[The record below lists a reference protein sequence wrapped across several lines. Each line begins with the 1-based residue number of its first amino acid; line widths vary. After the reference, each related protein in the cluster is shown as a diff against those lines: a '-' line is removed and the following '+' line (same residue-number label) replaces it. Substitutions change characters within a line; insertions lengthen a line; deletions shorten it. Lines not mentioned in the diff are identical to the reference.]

1 MARRVA
7 GSLLLALGALLVA
20 SLIGTAAARATV
32 NHNDFV
38 GTSVTFQDVS
48 ETTQPDAPPDPEPL
62 YGPPTIAGNQLTFT
76 PTGFIATATGG
87 ASDLIS
93 SILTTRIVGNSP
105 TDTIDVIIIEEL
117 GGVTL
122 IASGGAGTNASA
134 SIGGFVTVLATTSG
148 PVLPFPTVI
157 PFSGIFSPADTFS
170 LPGDVGTQLWS
181 GTAVIDIAAVVPNAT
196 DVLLQYD
203 DTLDANSEA
212 SSTATIEKTD
222 VTITV
227 VPEPSVALLF
237 GSGLALIALARRQR
251 R

>member
-148 PVLPFPTVI
+148 PTFSVI

-170 LPGDVGTQLWS
+170 LPGDAGTQLWS

-196 DVLLQYD
+196 DVLVQYD

>member
-1 MARRVA
+1 MARRIA
-7 GSLLLALGALLVA
+7 GSLLLAVGALLVA
-20 SLIGTAAARATV
+20 SLIGSTAARATV
-32 NHNDFV
+32 NHGDFV
-38 GTSVTFQDVS
+38 GTSVTFQDVE
-48 ETTQPDAPPDPEPL
+48 ETTQADAPPDPEPL

-93 SILTTRIVGNSP
+93 SILTTRIVGNTP
-105 TDTIDVIIIEEL
+105 TDTIDVIIINEF
-117 GGVTL
+117 GDVTL
-122 IASGGAGTNASA
+122 TGPGGAPTNASA
-134 SIGGFVTVLATTSG
+134 SIGGFVTVLETTTG
-148 PVLPFPTVI
+148 PIIPVVI
-157 PFSGIFSPADTFS
+157 GFSGTFS
-170 LPGDVGTQLWS
+170 SAQPFELPGDAGTQLWS